1 MQSSATWSVPWK
13 TIKGKMLEELLFELL
28 GAMGGVD
35 LTWRTGGTGDG
46 AADGGRD
53 IEVSFMHPT
62 PDGDVDREKWWV
74 EVKGRSKS
82 VEPNAV
88 KSAVLNAAGNDDV
101 DVLVVASNSDYT
113 NPTRDWVK
121 EWQRTHR
128 RPRVRLWD
136 RSVLDKLVRENP
148 VISARVIPEVIKG
161 KERLTLLVEQFEHV
175 GRMPLEE
182 DLSYFWEYKQWVT
195 EAREV
200 ACLTYAEVVLG
211 DLTERPW
218 ATLLHDSHAIDVAVQ
233 ALVGLPM
240 IMLRTQVLADA
251 KATATSAYL
260 MQWSLPNLP
269 VDFVK
274 SLLSNP
280 FECLEGD
287 WEKFSSS
294 SDGWRQHFLRPMWS
308 YLKSELLDACSSD
321 CVRMSVD
328 PGLILKDDPRGPR
341 YWRRFNPALPA
352 PDGRSL
358 IFEQHGQ
365 PCAVGFDL
373 ADRSCPLF
381 EGEEEESADVTIRE
395 IEEVTQTISYRRNK
409 PDGRFAELSSNG
421 RLHGRIN
428 QLIDEVMESPEDYLN
443 DRP

>member
-1 MQSSATWSVPWK
+1 MHASSAAWDVPWK
-13 TIKGKMLEELLFELL
+13 TVKGKMLEELLFELL

-35 LTWRTGGTGDG
+35 VTWRTGGTGDG

-53 IEVSFMHPT
+53 IEVSFLHPT

-82 VEPNAV
+82 VEPLAV

-136 RSVLDKLVRENP
+136 KNVLDKLVRDNP
-148 VISARVIPEVIKG
+148 VISARVIPEIIQG
-161 KERLTLLVEQFEHV
+161 KERLSLLVEQFEHV

-182 DLSYFWEYKQWVT
+182 DLSYFWENQQWVT

-211 DLTERPW
+211 DLAERPW
-218 ATLLHDSHAIDVAVQ
+218 AAIIDDSAAIDAAVQ

-240 IMLRTQVLADA
+240 VMLRTKVLADA

-260 MQWSLPNLP
+260 MQWALPLLP
-269 VDFVK
+269 ANFVRK
-274 SLLSNP
+274 LLHNP
-280 FECLEGD
+280 FEYLDGD
-287 WEKFSSS
+287 WEKFSRS
-294 SDGWRQHFLRPMWS
+294 SDGWRQSFLRPMWS
-308 YLKSELLDACSSD
+308 YLKSELLDACSQD

-328 PGLILKDDPRGPR
+328 PGVVLKDTPRGPR
-341 YWRRFNPALPA
+341 YWRRFNPELPA
-352 PDGRSL
+352 LDGRSL
-358 IFEQHGQ
+358 ILEQHGQ

-381 EGEEEESADVTIRE
+381 ESERDEDAEVTIRE
-395 IEEVTQTISYRRNK
+395 IEEVAQTICYRRDR
-409 PDGRFAELSSNG
+409 PDGRFSELSANG
-421 RLHGRIN
+421 PLNRRID
-428 QLIDEVMESPEDYLN
+428 QMLDEIMETPEDYL
-443 DRP
+443 

>member
-1 MQSSATWSVPWK
+1 MHANSAAWDVPWK
-13 TIKGKMLEELLFELL
+13 TVKGRLLEELLFELL

-53 IEVSFMHPT
+53 IEVSFLHPT
-62 PDGDVDREKWWV
+62 PDGDVEREKWWV

-82 VEPNAV
+82 VEPIAV

-101 DVLVVASNSDYT
+101 DVLVIASNSDYT

-136 RSVLDKLVRENP
+136 QNILEKLVRENP
-148 VISARVIPEVIKG
+148 VISARVIPEVIQG
-161 KERLTLLVEQFEHV
+161 KERLALLVERFESV
-175 GRMPLEE
+175 GRVPLEE
-182 DLSYFWEYKQWVT
+182 DVAYFWENKQWVT

-218 ATLLHDSHAIDVAVQ
+218 AAILDDSRAVDVAVQ

-240 IMLRTQVLADA
+240 AMLRTKVLADA

-260 MQWSLPNLP
+260 LQWALPRLP
-269 VDFVK
+269 ADFVSK
-274 SLLSNP
+274 LLINP
-280 FECLEGD
+280 FEYLDGD
-287 WEKFSSS
+287 WEKFSQA
-294 SDGWRQHFLRPMWS
+294 SDGWRQHFLRPMWG
-308 YLKSELLDACSSD
+308 YLKNELLDACSSD
-321 CVRMSVD
+321 CVRVSVD
-328 PGLILKDDPRGPR
+328 PGMILKDDPRGPR

-358 IFEQHGQ
+358 IIEDRNR

-373 ADRSCPLF
+373 TNRSCPLF
-381 EGEEEESADVTIRE
+381 EREEEESAEVEIRE
-395 IEEVTQTISYRRNK
+395 IEMVAQTISYRRDR
-409 PDGRFAELSSNG
+409 PDGRFSELYSSSDPLK
-421 RLHGRIN
+421 RRVDRMISE
-428 QLIDEVMESPEDYLN
+428 ITESPEEYL
-443 DRP
+443 